1 MKKIAIIL
9 PLIMMNILTTNTGF
23 AQGGVTDAY
32 WAKVDSNLVNIPA
45 DRKDE
50 LTALSKYIV
59 RSLKDSQY
67 CQLMFICTHNSR
79 RSHMGQIWAAA
90 AANHV
95 GIVGVKT
102 YSAGTE
108 ATAFNLR
115 AIAALERTGCVL
127 EHIPDPINLQRLDPS
142 DAKLKTIDA
151 INLNNKVMM
160 VTFAP
165 KSKPI
170 FCFSKVISHP
180 YNPSSGFG
188 AIMTCSSADAACPV
202 VSGANFRVAIPYV
215 DPKISDGKSDE
226 AATYDARCLQIA
238 TEMLWV
244 MKEAK
249 KSLREKVTE

>member
-1 MKKIAIIL
+1 MKRIKVIL
-9 PLIMMNILTTNTGF
+9 QLIVMNILASNSGL
-23 AQGGVTDAY
+23 AQVGVSEAY

-59 RSLKDSQY
+59 KSLKDSQH
-67 CQLMFICTHNSR
+67 CDLMFICTHNSR
-79 RSHMGQIWAAA
+79 RSHLGQIWAAA

-95 GIVGVKT
+95 GIDGVRT

-108 ATAFNLR
+108 ATAFNPR
-115 AIAALERTGCVL
+115 AIAALERTDCLL
-127 EHIPDPINLQRLDPS
+127 EHIPDPIMLQRLDPA
-142 DAKLKTIDA
+142 DAKLKNIDA

-165 KSKPI
+165 KAKPI

-180 YNPSSGFG
+180 YNPSTGFG
-188 AIMTCSSADAACPV
+188 AIMTCSSADAACPTV
-202 VSGANFRVAIPYV
+202 TGANFRVAIPYV
-215 DPKISDGKSDE
+215 DPKVSDGKPDE
-226 AATYDARCLQIA
+226 SATYDARCLQIA

-244 MKEAK
+244 MKEVK
-249 KSLREKVTE
+249 KASTK